1 MDIAPKLSDIKNLH
15 ELSKVFAFPMIMVAY
30 IAQTGWKLTFFDYFS
45 LAITDET
52 TTTQAYFYLIVIIIG
67 KAVLLSFLT
76 AISYSILIGLQLIL
90 KTPIT
95 PIIAMFFF
103 VAAFLIAFKV
113 QLPSQFGK
121 PTELWAYTFFVIG
134 FYFLSI
140 KDPLDPSAS

>member
-52 TTTQAYFYLIVIIIG
+52 TSTQAYFYLIVIIIG

-95 PIIAMFFF
+95 PIIAMFF
-103 VAAFLIAFKV
+103 LK
-113 QLPSQFGK
+113 
-121 PTELWAYTFFVIG
+121 
-134 FYFLSI
+134 
-140 KDPLDPSAS
+140 